1 MDPYESKRIYYTPQ
15 NLQMDDE
22 RVPKMTIDEVI
33 RAFKLFVREHQVGNS
48 YIYR

>member
-1 MDPYESKRIYYTPQ
+1 MDTYETNRIYYAPQ

-22 RVPKMTIDEVI
+22 RIPNMTKDEVI